1 MATFSPG
8 FRVKFMS
15 LSTAFAELVSHDISV
30 ALIKMDCS
38 SSLSLHFCLA
48 YLLCNSGASRN
59 FKIRVKETF
68 ASMNT
73 NALVLQKKKDLAA
86 NQMNN
91 FIRSFQF
98 IFTLLSFQIGLVPSH
113 MNEPVN

>member
-8 FRVKFMS
+8 FRAKFMS
-15 LSTAFAELVSHDISV
+15 FGMAFAELVSHDISV
-30 ALIKMDCS
+30 ALTKMDSS

-48 YLLCNSGASRN
+48 YLLCNSGASSY
-59 FKIRVKETF
+59 FTIRVKETF

-91 FIRSFQF
+91 FIHSFISIHLYITVLSNCIGTRSY
-98 IFTLLSFQIGLVPSH
+98 
-113 MNEPVN
+113 E